1 MWLSCPVPI
10 ALCASLTKGP
20 GYHILSFPLLLLMW
34 PPVLWVS
41 RGSQRSYSKCISVWV
56 SNEWGYF
63 GDHLQGSKSSKISQI
78 RFLQNRFFRKA
89 GLGWARLQVSCF
101 HNVDDALSIFVN
113 LGLSIIDWSFGFYLY
128 YFMISHYIHSKGNK
142 IE

>member
-1 MWLSCPVPI
+1 MWFSCPVPI
-10 ALCASLTKGP
+10 TLCASLTTISA
-20 GYHILSFPLLLLMW
+20 YQIHSFSLLLLMW

-41 RGSQRSYSKCISVWV
+41 RGTQRSHSKCMCAWV
-56 SNEWGYF
+56 SNEWVYF
-63 GDHLQGSKSSKISQI
+63 PGHLQGSKSSEISQF

-113 LGLSIIDWSFGFYLY
+113 LIFVNNWLKLWILSILLY
-128 YFMISHYIHSKGNK
+128 DFSLYS
-142 IE
+142 

>member
-1 MWLSCPVPI
+1 MCLSCPVPI
-10 ALCASLTKGP
+10 ALRASLTKGTE
-20 GYHILSFPLLLLMW
+20 YQRLSFLPLLMW

-41 RGSQRSYSKCISVWV
+41 RGTQRSYSNSRSGRVR
-56 SNEWGYF
+56 NEWVYF
-63 GDHLQGSKSSKISQI
+63 WGHLQGSESSKNTHIQ
-78 RFLQNRFFRKA
+78 LLPNRFFRKA

-128 YFMISHYIHSKGNK
+128 YFMISHYIRSKGNK